1 MWVLVLKHCHLHF
14 LPEFGKYE
22 NEIWKWKH
30 GNSFCRNLLL
40 TTEGAITPIV
50 NCAYIQ
56 RLYLLSSDGCKY
68 GKQKGFGIYCVVSWV
83 GVFLTNGGSS
93 FRLLCW
99 WTLNFAF
106 VFGERSSPAG
116 YWRLESIN
124 KKRKKVT
131 FFPSHISK
139 KKYLSKDSLV
149 EKLSAL
155 AVING
160 KVAG

>member
-40 TTEGAITPIV
+40 TTEGAIIPIV

-68 GKQKGFGIYCVVSWV
+68 DKQKGFGIYCVVSWSGCFLPTGAPV
-83 GVFLTNGGSS
+83 LGFFAGELSTLPLFSEKEAVLLDAGV
-93 FRLLCW
+93 
-99 WTLNFAF
+99 
-106 VFGERSSPAG
+106 
-116 YWRLESIN
+116 
-124 KKRKKVT
+124 
-131 FFPSHISK
+131 
-139 KKYLSKDSLV
+139 
-149 EKLSAL
+149 
-155 AVING
+155 
-160 KVAG
+160 